1 MQPTV
6 RRQQDIPFPYTP
18 PFITSFPL
26 VEESDDLSCNVLA
39 SGLLVVHDT
48 GRGGEDDVTE
58 LTSREELDNPF
69 FEIWEADV
77 VSGRD
82 DTSLVQARMC
92 VSMSFPNGRQLD
104 IPAIELDYNLAR
116 AVVVDFLK
124 LCLCEPISF
133 DFELKVSVKYSLMPA
148 PPQPSYSS
156 NDINDL
162 VEEFSKFTLNR
173 LGSNRQGKTR
183 RRSMSFAESRDNDA
197 GDQDVEF
204 EMMGIIITSPMYPAG
219 ANDQHMSRKIKRC
232 TSEKVR
238 ERVRSSQIIYRQ
250 LKGLWS

>member
-82 DTSLVQARMC
+82 DTSLVQA
-92 VSMSFPNGRQLD
+92 
-104 IPAIELDYNLAR
+104 AIELDYNLAR
-116 AVVVDFLK
+116 TVVVDFLK
-124 LCLCEPISF
+124 LS
-133 DFELKVSVKYSLMPA
+133 DVSVLLH
-148 PPQPSYSS
+148 
-156 NDINDL
+156 DT
-162 VEEFSKFTLNR
+162 EELDDDF
-173 LGSNRQGKTR
+173 
-183 RRSMSFAESRDNDA
+183 
-197 GDQDVEF
+197 
-204 EMMGIIITSPMYPAG
+204 
-219 ANDQHMSRKIKRC
+219 
-232 TSEKVR
+232 
-238 ERVRSSQIIYRQ
+238 
-250 LKGLWS
+250 